1 MLLRGIESEIAD
13 GGPFLSL
20 CSEAGHSVSSLPS
33 FPWALLL
40 RRNLGPGTPS
50 SAGTLN
56 NTETDT
62 LPPSR
67 LARRGGVKRISAGIY
82 DEIRGSLKA
91 RLELVCPHPLPQSST
106 NSPTRTHIDLV

>member
-13 GGPFLSL
+13 SGPFLSL

-40 RRNLGPGTPS
+40 RQNLGPGTPS

-67 LARRGGVKRISAGIY
+67 LAAAAV
-82 DEIRGSLKA
+82 
-91 RLELVCPHPLPQSST
+91 SSVSRPEST
-106 NSPTRTHIDLV
+106 TKSEVV